1 MELEP
6 AQFFAIHFQ
15 TMCIW
20 YNFTLILD
28 ISYFLGNKASLGG
41 FIYCLVEAVVWCC
54 RSIVVASE
62 AAGSFFSL
70 YAHTHKK
77 KESSRTLSPSSS
89 SSLAL
94 PLPLPPPLP
103 PSLVLWFALDW
114 WCCCYSSQPT
124 MAEFC
129 YKYPK
134 NYETFLP
141 SEHSKSIDQYV
152 SQALRRWCT
161 VPHRFKRTTTLFA

>member
-1 MELEP
+1 MQNKRLK
-6 AQFFAIHFQ
+6 AFQ
-15 TMCIW
+15 R
-20 YNFTLILD
+20 
-28 ISYFLGNKASLGG
+28 G

-89 SSLAL
+89 L
-94 PLPLPPPLP
+94 PLPLPPPPLPPPLPPPPTPLPPPPTPLP

-114 WCCCYSSQPT
+114 CWCCYSSQPT
-124 MAEFC
+124 TSGFC
-129 YKYPK
+129 YKYPN
-134 NYETFLP
+134 NYEAFLVNLQIMRQLY
-141 SEHSKSIDQYV
+141 EV
-152 SQALRRWCT
+152 
-161 VPHRFKRTTTLFA
+161 FF

>member
-1 MELEP
+1 M
-6 AQFFAIHFQ
+6 I
-15 TMCIW
+15 
-20 YNFTLILD
+20 YNIQRND
-28 ISYFLGNKASLGG
+28 

-89 SSLAL
+89 SLA
-94 PLPLPPPLP
+94 PPLPPPLP

-114 WCCCYSSQPT
+114 WCCCYSSQPIK
-124 MAEFC
+124 AEFC

-134 NYETFLP
+134 KVCLLNQLRTDSKLEWVIRSVLTLWKGCKNVANDG
-141 SEHSKSIDQYV
+141 HSQ
-152 SQALRRWCT
+152 
-161 VPHRFKRTTTLFA
+161 